1 MEVGTK
7 LSGRYKVIGTV
18 GGGGM
23 ANVYLAHDLILDRDV
38 AVKVLRYDF
47 REDKDII
54 RRFQR
59 EALSA
64 TELVH
69 PNIVSVYD
77 VGEED
82 NFQYIVMEYVKGT
95 DLKKYIVHHFPIP
108 YQKVIDIME
117 QILSAVADA
126 HRNRIIHRDLKPQNV
141 LIDEE
146 GVVKITDFGIAVA
159 LSETSITQTNSLLG
173 SVHYL
178 SPEQARGSM
187 ATKQSDIYALGII
200 LYELLTGNVPFE
212 GESAVSIALKHFQET
227 VPSVKEFDGRI
238 PQALENVVLKATAKE
253 AVDRYQTAE
262 EMAADLATSLSP
274 QRANEPKFEPASM
287 MEDTKVLTPLPAS
300 EPALEPVAESEETTQ
315 DAKEAAG
322 TKGKKSN
329 KKKIIFFSI
338 IGVLLVLVGGFFAIA
353 MSGPKDVKIPDVKG
367 LTEAQ
372 ATEKLNE
379 VKLKV
384 GDVSEEAN
392 PDIEE
397 GKIVRTDPKGERTV
411 KENTKVDLIVSTG
424 KATEKFGDYV
434 GEDFQVVKAKLT
446 NAKYDVKTPI
456 EVFSD
461 SPKGQIIEQDIESGQ
476 EVVPSETK
484 VTFTV
489 SKGEQGYVLPDMSTY
504 SKKDV
509 DDIAST
515 QGLKVTY
522 NSDYS
527 NTVAAGLVMAQT
539 PQAGETVFRGD
550 SISVTL
556 SNGPKEI
563 PVNSVTKKLTLTYV
577 PKKVA
582 PTTNATTSDSATSSS
597 GDSESSSS
605 SSSSSASS
613 VDSTEPNQYEIYIE
627 DEENNFNSPVI
638 TKSITATETVEVTFK
653 IKEGGSARYKIMRD
667 GVEVESNTVSS

>member
-1 MEVGTK
+1 MEIGKK
-7 LSGRYKVIGTV
+7 LSGRYKIIGTV

-95 DLKKYIVHHFPIP
+95 DLKKYIGNHFPIP

-141 LIDEE
+141 LIDET
-146 GVVKITDFGIAVA
+146 GLVKITDFGIAVA

-227 VPSVKEFDGRI
+227 VPSVKDFDGRI
-238 PQALENVVLKATAKE
+238 PQPLENVVLKATAKE
-253 AVDRYQTAE
+253 ASDRYQSAE
-262 EMAADLATSLSP
+262 EMATDIATALSP
-274 QRANEPKFEPASM
+274 QRAGEPKFEPASM
-287 MEDTKVLTPLPAS
+287 MEETKVLTPIPGDL
-300 EPALEPVAESEETTQ
+300 LETESVEAEEVKEEDEQKPVKDQ
-315 DAKEAAG
+315 K
-322 TKGKKSN
+322 KKSK
-329 KKKIIFFSI
+329 KKKIILFSI
-338 IGVLLVLVGGFFAIA
+338 IGVILLFVIGFFAIA
-353 MSGPKDVKIPDVKG
+353 MSGPKDVKIPDLTG
-367 LTEAQ
+367 LSEAE
-372 ATEKLNE
+372 AKSELINA
-379 VKLKV
+379 KLKV
-384 GDVSEEAN
+384 GDVTEEAN
-392 PDIEE
+392 PEVEE
-397 GKIVRTDPKGERTV
+397 GQVIRSDPKTDRTV
-411 KENTKVDLIVSTG
+411 KENTKVNLFISTG
-424 KATEKFGDYV
+424 KATEKFGNFV

-446 NAKYDVKTPI
+446 NLKYDVRTPI
-456 EVFSD
+456 EVFSP
-461 SPKGQIIEQDIESGQ
+461 SVPKGQIIEQSIEKGQ
-476 EVVPSETK
+476 EVVPSETQ
-484 VTFTV
+484 VVFTI
-489 SKGEQGYVLPDMSTY
+489 SKGEEGFIMPDMLNY
-504 SKKDV
+504 GKKDV
-509 DDIAST
+509 DDIASA

-527 NTVAAGLVMAQT
+527 DTVTAGLVMAQT
-539 PQAGETVFRGD
+539 PGAGETVFRND
-550 SISVTL
+550 SITVTL
-556 SNGPKEI
+556 SKGPKEI
-563 PVNSVTKKLTLTYV
+563 PVVSVTKKITLEYLAKTINK
-577 PKKVA
+577 PA
-582 PTTNATTSDSATSSS
+582 STTDSSNQSAN
-597 GDSESSSS
+597 SSSS
-605 SSSSSASS
+605 EESISS
-613 VDSTEPNQYEIYIE
+613 VSSITEPVANKFEVYIE
-627 DEENNFNSPVI
+627 DEENNFNTPVV
-638 TKSITATETVEVTFK
+638 TKSILATESIDLTFK
-653 IKEGGSARYKIMRD
+653 IKEGGVARYKVVRD
-667 GVEVESNTVSS
+667 GETIINEEVRP